1 MRLLRCKFIQLR
13 LPRLASLG
21 PRRIVG
27 HASAA
32 FCLVFLFQRLVAY
45 AIFGGQTPGPILDSQ
60 YCDMHRSVEQV
71 NERSA
76 IVHSV
81 VDDGI
86 SNLSLTLRICGY
98 RPCKPSRWGMIASKD
113 FDDITDNSRADFVLA
128 LCW

>member
-1 MRLLRCKFIQLR
+1 
-13 LPRLASLG
+13 
-21 PRRIVG
+21 
-27 HASAA
+27 
-32 FCLVFLFQRLVAY
+32 
-45 AIFGGQTPGPILDSQ
+45 
-60 YCDMHRSVEQV
+60 MHRSVEQV

-86 SNLSLTLRICGY
+86 SNLHYTLRICGY
-98 RPCKPSRWGMIASKD
+98 RPCKPSLWCIIASKD